1 MLSEKENSF
10 LHECTTLLVGAIE
23 DNNIQIY
30 LVGVEVAQTFLNVTL
45 QTEAILDVLP
55 AMLKSVILHTTDT
68 NTRVRKRSIEL
79 IN

>member
-1 MLSEKENSF
+1 

-55 AMLKSVILHTTDT
+55 AMLKSIILHTTDT